1 MSIGTE
7 TPKTVPTYTSM
18 VLLSLSEHAN
28 LAMFHMKQSSN
39 FKKGDIMELS
49 EARERLFNIALHY
62 ALQLSV
68 EDIEALTYGA
78 EALKTIEDMKGE
90 TEHDT

>member
-1 MSIGTE
+1 
-7 TPKTVPTYTSM
+7 
-18 VLLSLSEHAN
+18 
-28 LAMFHMKQSSN
+28 MFHVKQSKS
-39 FKKGDIMELS
+39 FKKGESMELS
-49 EARERLFNIALHY
+49 EARERLFNLALHY

-90 TEHDT
+90 TEHDTQR